1 MEITARKMSRLI
13 TEHILYVIRRK
24 KKKKKDVKE
33 GRVIT
38 WYFRGRE
45 GGPDFRVGV
54 IKRTSS

>member
-24 KKKKKDVKE
+24 KKKDVME